1 MGSGVQKPERR
12 LASNS
17 KEDQAKRQAYRPVS
31 QRKALQDEFEQV
43 KKERDEAKQ
52 ELADEKDRNV
62 KLEQDHRYVLVYYV
76 CEARTEMV
84 KLY

>member
-1 MGSGVQKPERR
+1 MR

-17 KEDQAKRQAYRPVS
+17 KEDQAKRQAYRPS
-31 QRKALQDEFEQV
+31 PQHKALQVELEQV

-62 KLEQDHRYVLVYYV
+62 KLEQDHRYFRIMYV
-76 CEARTEMV
+76 C
-84 KLY
+84 KLELRW